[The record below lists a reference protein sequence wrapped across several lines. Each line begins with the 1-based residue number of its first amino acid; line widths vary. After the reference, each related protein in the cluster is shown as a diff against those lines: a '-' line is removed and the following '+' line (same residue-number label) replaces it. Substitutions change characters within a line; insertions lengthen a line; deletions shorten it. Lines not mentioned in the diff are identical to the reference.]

1 MKSSSNTLEATL
13 ALEVR
18 VESIIESLRP
28 MIARHGGDVALVEI
42 TKKNIVKLDFLGAC
56 ADCAI
61 ADITLNDGLKT
72 AIMLECPEIT
82 DVVVV

>member
-1 MKSSSNTLEATL
+1 MKSSSKTFDTLL
-13 ALEVR
+13 ALEAR
-18 VESIIESLRP
+18 VESIIESMRP

-42 TKKNIVKLDFLGAC
+42 TKDNIAKLDFLGAC

-82 DVVVV
+82 DVVVI

>member
-13 ALEVR
+13 ALEAR

-42 TKKNIVKLDFLGAC
+42 TKNNIVKLDFLGAC

-82 DVVVV
+82 DVVTV